1 MSKLNDF
8 SKDFRKAREKKH
20 LTQEKA
26 AIQIRRT
33 KRQVQNI
40 ENRGQIPG
48 AEAFVLGCKR
58 ILEVDPMDY
67 MDSDDE
73 EAATT

>member
-1 MSKLNDF
+1 MPKLKDF
-8 SKDFRKAREKKH
+8 STDFRNAREKKH
-20 LTQEKA
+20 LTQQEA

-33 KRQVQNI
+33 RRQVQNI
-40 ENRGQIPG
+40 EKRGQIPG

-58 ILEVDPMDY
+58 IIEVDPMDY

-73 EAATT
+73 EAETI